1 MAGTPRPCK
10 PPPRGCASVA
20 YRQAV
25 QLIRAKDIILLVY
38 RCVAGLST
46 ANRIRHTAQPMET
59 TQRAREHSGLSR
71 VGYTDAFRVETAR
84 RFSPVELARNVF
96 EQPHP
101 PLPATL
107 HFLWSKIVRLD
118 LTSRAD
124 RTRVL
129 GWKVLTPSSDAVVLA
144 SDAPGMHVR
153 LIGVVEPA
161 AVSWTTTIE
170 YQKWYGRALF
180 TVLGPVRRTLAG
192 YLLARAAC

>member
-1 MAGTPRPCK
+1 M
-10 PPPRGCASVA
+10 
-20 YRQAV
+20 
-25 QLIRAKDIILLVY
+25 IVY
-38 RCVAGLST
+38 RGVAHIST
-46 ANRIRHTAQPMET
+46 ANRLHHTAQPMET
-59 TQRAREHSGLSR
+59 TQLAREHSGLSR
-71 VGYTDAFRVETAR
+71 VDYTDAFRVETAR
-84 RFSPVELARNVF
+84 QFSPMELARNVF

-118 LTSRAD
+118 LASRAD

-129 GWKVLTPSSDAVVLA
+129 GWKVLTPSNDTVVLA

-161 AVSWTTTIE
+161 AASWTTTIE

-180 TVLGPVRRTLAG
+180 TILGPLHRTLAG
-192 YLLARAAC
+192 YLLARAAR